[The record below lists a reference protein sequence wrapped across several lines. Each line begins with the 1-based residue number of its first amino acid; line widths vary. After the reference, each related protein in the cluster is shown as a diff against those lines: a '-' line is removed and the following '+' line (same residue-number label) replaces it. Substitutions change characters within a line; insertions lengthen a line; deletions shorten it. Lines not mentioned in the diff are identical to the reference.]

1 MNIKV
6 KIENQ
11 TFEVNVGDLNTRPIL
26 ATVDGQTFEVWP
38 EEMPNMVAAP
48 TTIPSGTITSG
59 GAVSIPAVVPE
70 FVPPTTIPSTTIT
83 SGKPVSIPASS
94 GAVPTGAITAP
105 IPGVIVLISVKEGE
119 TVKKGQELVVL
130 EAMKMKN
137 SIRSNRDGVIGE
149 IKVKVGDHV
158 AHGQALIAYKE

>member
-11 TFEVNVGDLNTRPIL
+11 TFEVNVVDLNTRPIL

-38 EEMPNMVAAP
+38 EEMPRMVAAP
-48 TTIPSGTITSG
+48 AAVQTVPVAAPATAPVTSPAPAAKLAAAST
-59 GAVSIPAVVPE
+59 GAA
-70 FVPPTTIPSTTIT
+70 
-83 SGKPVSIPASS
+83 
-94 GAVPTGAITAP
+94 PTGAITAP

-119 TVKKGQELVVL
+119 SVKKGQELVVL

-158 AHGQALIAYKE
+158 AHSQALITYKE

>member
-38 EEMPNMVAAP
+38 EEMTRMIAAPVADQTVPVAAP
-48 TTIPSGTITSG
+48 TAAPVAS
-59 GAVSIPAVVPE
+59 PA
-70 FVPPTTIPSTTIT
+70 PTAKLAAAST
-83 SGKPVSIPASS
+83 GPA
-94 GAVPTGAITAP
+94 PTGAITAP

-119 TVKKGQELVVL
+119 SVKKGQELVVL

-158 AHGQALIAYKE
+158 AHSQALITYKE

>member
-38 EEMPNMVAAP
+38 EEMPRMVADPVAVQLAP
-48 TTIPSGTITSG
+48 VIAASASTPMAASTS
-59 GAVSIPAVVPE
+59 APK
-70 FVPPTTIPSTTIT
+70 PT
-83 SGKPVSIPASS
+83 A
-94 GAVPTGAITAP
+94 APTGAITAP
-105 IPGVIVLISVKEGE
+105 IPGVIVVVSVKEGE
-119 TVKKGQELVVL
+119 AVKKGQELCVL

-137 SIRSNRDGVIGE
+137 SIRSNRDGVVSE

-158 AHGQALIAYKE
+158 QHGQALISYKD

>member
-1 MNIKV
+1 
-6 KIENQ
+6 
-11 TFEVNVGDLNTRPIL
+11 VNVGDLNTRPIL

-38 EEMPNMVAAP
+38 EEMPRMVAAP
-48 TTIPSGTITSG
+48 TAVQTVPGAAPATAPVTSPAPAAKLAAAST
-59 GAVSIPAVVPE
+59 GAA
-70 FVPPTTIPSTTIT
+70 
-83 SGKPVSIPASS
+83 
-94 GAVPTGAITAP
+94 PTGAITAP

-119 TVKKGQELVVL
+119 SVKKGQELVVL

-158 AHGQALIAYKE
+158 AHSQALITYKE

>member
-38 EEMPNMVAAP
+38 EEMPRTVVAPVAVTAAP
-48 TTIPSGTITSG
+48 VPS
-59 GAVSIPAVVPE
+59 
-70 FVPPTTIPSTTIT
+70 
-83 SGKPVSIPASS
+83 PVSIPTQTPAPKAPATNTPGGTSS
-94 GAVPTGAITAP
+94 IINAP
-105 IPGVIVLISVKEGE
+105 IPGVIVVVAVKEGDS
-119 TVKKGQELVVL
+119 VKKGQELVVL

-137 SIRSNRDGVIGE
+137 SIRSNRVSMVGAV
-149 IKVKVGDHV
+149 KVKVGDHV
-158 AHGQALIAYKE
+158 QHGQALIEYKD

>member
-38 EEMPNMVAAP
+38 EEMPRMVAAP
-48 TTIPSGTITSG
+48 VVVQPTVAAPLVAPVAASAPAAKPA
-59 GAVSIPAVVPE
+59 GAP
-70 FVPPTTIPSTTIT
+70 
-83 SGKPVSIPASS
+83 S
-94 GAVPTGAITAP
+94 GAVPVGAIPAP

-158 AHGQALIAYKE
+158 THGQALIAYKD

>member
-11 TFEVNVGDLNTRPIL
+11 TFKVNVGDLNTRPIL

-38 EEMPNMVAAP
+38 EEMPRMVAAP
-48 TTIPSGTITSG
+48 AAVQTVPVAAPATAPVTSPAPAAKLAAAST
-59 GAVSIPAVVPE
+59 GAA
-70 FVPPTTIPSTTIT
+70 
-83 SGKPVSIPASS
+83 
-94 GAVPTGAITAP
+94 PTGAITAP

-119 TVKKGQELVVL
+119 SVKKGQELVVL

-158 AHGQALIAYKE
+158 AHSQALITYKE

>member
-38 EEMPNMVAAP
+38 EEMPRMVAAP
-48 TTIPSGTITSG
+48 AAVQTVPVAAPATAPVTS
-59 GAVSIPAVVPE
+59 PA
-70 FVPPTTIPSTTIT
+70 PTAKPAAAST
-83 SGKPVSIPASS
+83 GPA
-94 GAVPTGAITAP
+94 PTGAITAP

-119 TVKKGQELVVL
+119 SVKKGQELVVL

-158 AHGQALIAYKE
+158 AHSQALITYKE